1 MDVKI
6 QPVIG
11 YVQRP
16 ADYLCPVTRQWVS
29 SNRQRTNIMR
39 EHNLIDANDFPL
51 TPKVIENEEGK
62 IKARA
67 ALGAKLKDP
76 LLFHD

>member
-16 ADYLCPVTRQWVS
+16 TDYKCPVTGQWVS
-29 SNRQRTNIMR
+29 SNRQRANIMR

-51 TPKVIENEEGK
+51 TPAVIEKEERK
-62 IKARA
+62 LKDRA
-67 ALGAKLKDP
+67 TLSAKLKDP